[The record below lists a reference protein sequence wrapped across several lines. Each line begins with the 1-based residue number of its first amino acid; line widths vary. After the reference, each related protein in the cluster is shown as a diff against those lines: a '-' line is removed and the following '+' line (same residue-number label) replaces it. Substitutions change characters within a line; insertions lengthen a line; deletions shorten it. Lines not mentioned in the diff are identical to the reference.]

1 MGFRQLFHSEL
12 MPLHPNS
19 QQVIAQKIPKELD
32 LDKWIGSPFPDSSDS
47 EDSFLENIEDQDPN
61 DWYSDGGKDKV
72 TTKKDKNFI
81 KQQSVAR
88 KQRQIGP
95 WYIGDDDDQTNEQ
108 KLSTSDIENADIEEI
123 DSETKIEVHS
133 KNKLRKVDKNKIPKH
148 LRGKKYTVIIKKNK
162 NNKIIKGNDD
172 YLNPLSLDI
181 DLSQPIDPQEMPSIK
196 PYSQK
201 DIVYVQ
207 EKEKNDD
214 DHKKKEKKKKKH
226 KKEKKQSKKEKK
238 RQKKAEKQE

>member
-88 KQRQIGP
+88 KQRQTGP

-133 KNKLRKVDKNKIPKH
+133 KNKLRKVDKNKIH
-148 LRGKKYTVIIKKNK
+148 GA
-162 NNKIIKGNDD
+162 NDD

>member
-1 MGFRQLFHSEL
+1 MIKLLAPFTTSSYIEVQERSNAYLFFLKWQQQHSLNNHIIHTFRQLFHSEL

-47 EDSFLENIEDQDPN
+47 DDSFLENIEDQDPN

-88 KQRQIGP
+88 KQRQTGP

-108 KLSTSDIENADIEEI
+108 KLSTSDIE
-123 DSETKIEVHS
+123 
-133 KNKLRKVDKNKIPKH
+133 
-148 LRGKKYTVIIKKNK
+148 
-162 NNKIIKGNDD
+162 
-172 YLNPLSLDI
+172 
-181 DLSQPIDPQEMPSIK
+181 
-196 PYSQK
+196 
-201 DIVYVQ
+201 
-207 EKEKNDD
+207 
-214 DHKKKEKKKKKH
+214 
-226 KKEKKQSKKEKK
+226 
-238 RQKKAEKQE
+238 